1 MLAPRPLRVAI
12 TCCLLATP
20 LAAGRAELL
29 PIRTYTAADGL
40 PSYEVRG
47 VESDSRG
54 FVWFFMSDGLSRF
67 DGYAFT
73 TYTTA
78 DGLPHRRVADFVE
91 TRAGEYYA
99 ATAGGLARFD
109 PTGVRGTE
117 RPPFASVPLGD
128 DPKASDINDVVE
140 GGDGALWCG
149 TEAGLYRV
157 ERGGTAARVDLGV
170 DGPVSSVF
178 VDRWG
183 DVWAGMFGQARRV
196 RSDGRV
202 DAFSMGR
209 SLESTVIRVFEDA
222 SARVWLSFGAYG
234 AQVAAARASADDPV
248 VFDALRSAGDTGW
261 ITGYRGGRDGVEWVA
276 TTSGLWRLLPS
287 AGPPTL
293 DRVTA
298 IAGACALQVWDVAED
313 RDGNLW
319 LATACGAL
327 RVDWRGL
334 TSYGKVDGLV
344 SDGVNSIF
352 ETRSGDI
359 VVTTLGEDSRAVQR
373 FDGARFS
380 AVAAAATEEVLRRS
394 WGWGW
399 GQTVLEDRD
408 GAWWVP
414 TAAGALRYTGGG
426 RAETALR
433 NRPQRMTPLMEV
445 FRLFEDSRADVWI
458 ARTAPPGLYRWER
471 ATGRLLERTEDTG
484 VGVSVDYTAFAETP
498 GGALWIATSGGGLL
512 RYAGGRFERF
522 AAEQGAPA
530 DYLRWLHVDDAGRMW
545 IASNLSGL
553 VRVDAPDAER
563 PTFVRYTMADGLAS
577 DNVWCVTTDAYGRVY
592 AGLPRGVDRLDPA
605 TGRVKHFTAD
615 DGLPRGSVQQAY
627 RDRHGRLWF
636 GAAFGL
642 ARLDPAPDRER
653 APPRAVVT
661 GLRVAGV
668 ARPVSS
674 LGEASVGALDLG
686 PSENSVSV
694 DFLGVGTS
702 LGEELR
708 YQYKL
713 EGADDD
719 WSAPISER
727 TVTFANLA
735 AGTYRLLVRAVDA
748 DGRASAEPATVA
760 FSIAAP
766 VWQRWWFVAL
776 AAALV
781 CGAAYA
787 LYRVRVARLL
797 AVERVRTRIA
807 SDLHDDIGANLTKI
821 AVLSEV
827 ANYRLGRGAGD
838 KSLTEIA
845 DISRESVAAM
855 NDIVWA
861 VNPRRD
867 GVRDL
872 ARRMRQFANDAFA
885 TSDVDLRFR
894 APDVD
899 AAKLDGDVR
908 RQVYL
913 VFKEAVNNAVRHS
926 GCSAVDVTLAVDG
939 RELTLTVA
947 DDGRGFDLSAESDGN
962 GLASMRRRAAAMS
975 ARLDVRSAEGRGT
988 AVTLAVPVGRRRRR
1002 PALPPRSNMRDGN
1015 GREP

>member
-1 MLAPRPLRVAI
+1 L
-12 TCCLLATP
+12 CLLATP

-40 PSYEVRG
+40 PSYEVTG

-99 ATAGGLARFD
+99 ATAGGLVRFD

-117 RPPFASVPLGD
+117 RPPFARVPLGD
-128 DPKASDINDVVE
+128 DPKASDISEVVE
-140 GGDGALWCG
+140 GTDGALWCG

-157 ERGGTAARVDLGV
+157 EPGRTAARVDLGA

-196 RSDGRV
+196 RRDGRV
-202 DAFSMGR
+202 DAYSMG
-209 SLESTVIRVFEDA
+209 SAVASVPVIRAFEDA
-222 SARVWLSFGAYG
+222 SGRVWLSFGAFG
-234 AQVAAARASADDPV
+234 VRVAAARASADDPV
-248 VFDALRSAGDTGW
+248 VFDVSLGASDTGW
-261 ITGYRGGRDGVEWVA
+261 ITGHLKGSDGTEWVA
-276 TTSGLWRLLPS
+276 ATGGLWRLHPS
-287 AGPPTL
+287 AGPPAL
-293 DRVTA
+293 DRVKA
-298 IAGACALQVWDVAED
+298 IAGACARQVWGLAED

-319 LATACGAL
+319 LATNCGAL

-334 TSYGKVDGLV
+334 TGYGTADGLA
-344 SDGVNSIF
+344 SDNVNSIF
-352 ETRSGDI
+352 ETRSGDL
-359 VVTTLGEDSRAVQR
+359 VVTTYSDQRSVNR
-373 FDGARFS
+373 FDGEQFAAIDP
-380 AVAAAATEEVLRRS
+380 AVTEEISRVG

-399 GQTVLEDRD
+399 GQTVLEDSD
-408 GAWWVP
+408 GAWWVA
-414 TAAGALRYTGGG
+414 TDAGAMRYAGGG

-433 NRPQRMTPLMEV
+433 NRPERMTPAMQV
-445 FRLFEDSRADVWI
+445 FRLFEDSRGDVWI
-458 ARTAPPGLYRWER
+458 ARTSLPGLYQWER
-471 ATGRLLERTEDTG
+471 ATGRLVERTEETG
-484 VGVSVDYTAFAETP
+484 VGASAEYTAFAETR
-498 GGALWIATSGGGLL
+498 GGALWIATTGAGLL

-522 AAEQGAPA
+522 AADEGAPA
-530 DYLRWLHVDDAGRMW
+530 DYLRWLHVDDAGRLW
-545 IASNLSGL
+545 IASNLSG
-553 VRVDAPDAER
+553 VIRVDAPDAER
-563 PTFVRYTMADGLAS
+563 PTFARYTMADGLAS
-577 DNVWCVTTDAYGRVY
+577 ENVWCVTTDAYGRVY

-615 DGLPRGSVQQAY
+615 DGLPKGSVQQAH
-627 RDRHGRLWF
+627 RDRSGRLWF
-636 GAAFGL
+636 GTGFGL

-653 APPRAVVT
+653 EPPRAVVT

-686 PSENSVSV
+686 PWENSVSV
-694 DFLGVGTS
+694 DFLGIGSS

-708 YQYKL
+708 YQYRL
-713 EGADDD
+713 EGVDDD
-719 WSAPISER
+719 WSPPIAER

-760 FSIAAP
+760 FAIAAP
-766 VWQRWWFVAL
+766 VWRRWWFLTL
-776 AAALV
+776 AAALA
-781 CGAAYA
+781 CGAVYA
-787 LYRVRVARLL
+787 LDRVRIARLL

-807 SDLHDDIGANLTKI
+807 SDLHDDIGTNLTKI

-827 ANYRLGRGAGD
+827 VNYRLGRGAGHE
-838 KSLTEIA
+838 SLAEIA

-861 VNPRRD
+861 VNPLRD
-867 GVRDL
+867 GVWDL

-885 TSDVDLRFR
+885 ASDVDVRFS
-894 APDVD
+894 APD
-899 AAKLDGDVR
+899 AGEAKLDGDVR

-926 GCSAVDVTLAVDG
+926 GCSAIEVTLAVGG
-939 RELTLTVA
+939 RELKLTVA
-947 DDGRGFDLSAESDGN
+947 DDGRGFDPSAESDGN
-962 GLASMRRRAAAMS
+962 GLASMRRRAAAIG

-988 AVTLAVPVGRRRRR
+988 TVALAVPAGRRRLR
-1002 PALPPRSNMRDGN
+1002 PAWPPRSYMRGGN
-1015 GREP
+1015 GRAP